1 MINSLG
7 RKNRENLSLRG
18 SNKRDTFDTVDSR
31 LSAFNMNT
39 PMNKTMSIKNALLM
53 DEIEIKKK

>member
-1 MINSLG
+1 LG